1 MTAPAKWRTIAPSV
15 STTWKLLMTEA
26 VDTTQAAPAMP
37 MFYKNPVPIEPVRHA
52 TAGLRERSDFRFASG
67 TNAVPLTAAE
77 IVHAARTYPIV
88 FSAAAPT
95 VPFAVVGLRDHENLF
110 VDPATGNWRED
121 SYIPAYVRRYPFI
134 FSEVPDSDRLVL
146 CVDEGADHFE
156 TASSTRPF
164 FAEGKPVDALQRAFK
179 FNETF
184 QAHYAETRRFGE
196 WLDKNNMLEDRMAKA
211 DLGGGQ
217 QFTLRGFRLLNPER
231 LQTMEDAMVLE
242 LHKKNWLPLL
252 HFHLQS
258 LNNWGLLSALT
269 RTRGEPKAN

>member
-1 MTAPAKWRTIAPSV
+1 M
-15 STTWKLLMTEA
+15 LMTEA
-26 VDTTQAAPAMP
+26 VDNPQTAPAMP
-37 MFYKNPVPIEPVRHA
+37 MFYKNPVPIEPQRHA
-52 TAGLRERSDFRFASG
+52 TAGLRERSDFRFAAD

-110 VDPATGNWRED
+110 VDATGNWRED
-121 SYIPAYVRRYPFI
+121 AYIPAYVRRYPFI
-134 FSEVPDSDRLVL
+134 FSEVPGSDRLVL
-146 CVDEGADHFE
+146 CVDEAADHFE
-156 TASSTRPF
+156 TASSSRPF
-164 FAEGKPVDALQRAFK
+164 FADGKPVDALQRAFK

-184 QAHYAETRRFGE
+184 QVHYAETRRFGE

-231 LQTMEDAMVLE
+231 LQTMEDSLVLE

-269 RTRGEPKAN
+269 RTRGEPQKN

>member
-1 MTAPAKWRTIAPSV
+1 
-15 STTWKLLMTEA
+15 MTEA
-26 VDTTQAAPAMP
+26 VDTTQPAAPMP

-52 TAGLRERSDFRFASG
+52 TAGLRERTDFRFAAQ

-95 VPFAVVGLRDHENLF
+95 VPFAVVGLRDQENLF
-110 VDPATGNWRED
+110 IDASGNWRED
-121 SYIPAYVRRYPFI
+121 SYVPAYVRRYPFI
-134 FSEVPDSDRLVL
+134 FSEVPDSERLVL
-146 CVDEGADHFE
+146 CVDEAADHYE
-156 TASSTRPF
+156 SASSSRPF
-164 FAEGKPVDALQRAFK
+164 FAADGKPVDALQRAFK

-184 QAHYAETRRFGE
+184 QMHYGETRRFGE

-217 QFTLRGFRLLNPER
+217 QFTLRGFRLMNPER
-231 LQTMEDAMVLE
+231 LQTMEDTLVLE

-258 LNNWGLLSALT
+258 LNNWGLLSSLT
-269 RTRGEPKAN
+269 RARNGEQKSN

>member
-1 MTAPAKWRTIAPSV
+1 
-15 STTWKLLMTEA
+15 MTEA
-26 VDTTQAAPAMP
+26 VDNPQTAPAMP
-37 MFYKNPVPIEPVRHA
+37 MFYKNPVPIEPQRHA
-52 TAGLRERSDFRFASG
+52 TAGLRERSDFRFAAD

-110 VDPATGNWRED
+110 VDAAGTWRED
-121 SYIPAYVRRYPFI
+121 AYIPAYVRRYPFI

-146 CVDEGADHFE
+146 CIDEAAEHFE
-156 TASSTRPF
+156 TASSSRPF
-164 FAEGKPVDALQRAFK
+164 FAADGKPVDALQRAFK

-184 QAHYAETRRFGE
+184 QVHFAETRRFGE
-196 WLDKNNMLEDRMAKA
+196 WLDQNKMLEDRMAKA

-217 QFTLRGFRLLNPER
+217 SFTLRGFRLLNPER
-231 LQTMEDAMVLE
+231 LQTMEDAVVLE

-258 LNNWGLLSALT
+258 LNNWGLLSALA
-269 RTRGEPKAN
+269 RTRGEQPKN